1 MYEDKNIYTK
11 DELLSSIRTALGGRA
26 AEIVYYGERDGI
38 STGASGDLAAAT
50 QTARQIICTYGMD
63 EDFGL
68 AVIDGQAARTGEL
81 SSKVCDGVN
90 AILSE
95 EMKNAVRLIEEN
107 RPAVDAL
114 VERLLAENHLSA
126 EAVKEIFQNSVS

>member
-1 MYEDKNIYTK
+1 MK
-11 DELLSSIRTALGGRA
+11 S
-26 AEIVYYGERDGI
+26 V
-38 STGASGDLAAAT
+38 
-50 QTARQIICTYGMD
+50 
-63 EDFGL
+63 
-68 AVIDGQAARTGEL
+68 